1 MVEPNML
8 DPAVIADPRGSY
20 GRMRDEAPVQRG
32 RMFDGT
38 PAWYVT
44 GAAEVRAL
52 LGDPRFVTS
61 VRSLPAHLGRG
72 SVPVM
77 PGLPKDLDNPTI
89 VDTDGAEHTR
99 LRKLVS
105 RAFTARRVAEL
116 RPRIVEITE
125 ELLAGL
131 DRTGPVDLLEEFAYP
146 LPITVICE
154 LVGVPE
160 PDRPSWRRWT
170 RDLTSMDPARLPGAV
185 TAMAENVRQLAAT
198 RRAEPADDL
207 VTVLVQAHDDG
218 DRLTEGELV
227 TMVVALVFAGHENTA
242 NLIGN
247 AVVALLDRPE
257 LLDLLRRRPQRWPS
271 VVNEL
276 MRLWSPVQFVQ
287 VRYAAEDVELGGVTI
302 AAGDSVLPV
311 LISANSDP
319 REHPDP
325 AVVDPDRTT
334 ANLALGHGPHY
345 CLGAALAKLEIE
357 IALSTL
363 FERYPSVTMTAP
375 PEWAPIPGALRLTHL
390 PVTVDSDVLVVES
403 AFKQP

>member
-1 MVEPNML
+1 MEPNML

-20 GRMRDEAPVQRG
+20 ARMRNAAPVQLG

-89 VDTDGAEHTR
+89 VDTDGPEHTR

-116 RPRIVEITE
+116 RPRVVEIAE
-125 ELLAGL
+125 GLLSAL

-160 PDRPSWRRWT
+160 HDRPSWRRWT
-170 RDLTSMDPARLPGAV
+170 RNMTSMDPTRLPGAI
-185 TAMAENVRQLAAT
+185 TAVAESVRQLAAA
-198 RRAEPADDL
+198 RRAEPEDDL
-207 VTVLVQAHDDG
+207 VTALVQAHDDG
-218 DRLTEGELV
+218 DRLTEGELI

-257 LLDLLRRRPQRWPS
+257 LLARLQREPHRWPAAA
-271 VVNEL
+271 NEL
-276 MRLWSPVQFVQ
+276 MRVWSPVQFVQ
-287 VRYAAEDVELGGVTI
+287 VRYATEDIVLGGVTI

-319 REHPDP
+319 REHTDPD
-325 AVVDPDRTT
+325 VVDPERTT
-334 ANLALGHGPHY
+334 PNLALGHGPHY
-345 CLGAALAKLEIE
+345 CLGAALARQEVE
-357 IALSTL
+357 VALTTL
-363 FERYPSVTMTAP
+363 FERFPSLDMTAA

-390 PVTVDSDVLVVES
+390 PVAVGDDAMATH
-403 AFKQP
+403 QR